1 MSLTD
6 TRLPNKKDRS
16 FYSGIVPRLTENR
29 RSARRQQIVD
39 AARQCFLED
48 GFQAT
53 SMKDILSAAQLSAG
67 AVYNY
72 FASKDDLIVA
82 ISQEALAEVAG
93 TFERMR
99 ESELPPLD
107 EALTTVFAHRPPMNT
122 QRESAKLLVQV
133 WAESLRSPTLSAK
146 VVPIFEGVRDVFAEL
161 VTAYQKRGTISAAV
175 APETVGDVLLAT
187 LHGIILRRAMI
198 DDVDIDALRDGLRAV
213 FPTGTPHDSNAG
225 RRGLPTR

>member
-1 MSLTD
+1 LTV
-6 TRLPNKKDRS
+6 TPHGVYNKKDRS
-16 FYSGIVPRLTENR
+16 FYSCFMPRITEDR

-39 AARQCFLED
+39 AARQCFLEE

-72 FASKDDLIVA
+72 FPSKDDLIVA
-82 ISQEALAEVAG
+82 ISQEALGEVAG

-99 ESELPPLD
+99 EGQLPSLD
-107 EALTTVFAHRPPMNT
+107 QALTSVFTHQPPMNA

-161 VTAYQKRGTISAAV
+161 VSAYQERDAISRAVSPKTIA
-175 APETVGDVLLAT
+175 DILLAT

-198 DDVDIDALRDGLRAV
+198 DDVDLDALRDGLRAV
-213 FPTGTPHDSNAG
+213 FPTGETP
-225 RRGLPTR
+225 

>member
-1 MSLTD
+1 M
-6 TRLPNKKDRS
+6 
-16 FYSGIVPRLTENR
+16 PRITEDR

-39 AARQCFLED
+39 AARQCFLVD

-53 SMKDILSAAQLSAG
+53 SMKDILDAAQLSAG

-72 FASKDDLIVA
+72 FPSKDDLIVA
-82 ISQEALAEVAG
+82 ISQEALTAVAG

-99 ESELPPLD
+99 EGPLPPLD
-107 EALTTVFAHRPPMNT
+107 EALTAVFTHKPPMNI

-146 VVPIFEGVRDVFAEL
+146 VAPIFQGVRQVFADL
-161 VTAYQKRGTISAAV
+161 VIAYQERNAISTAAT
-175 APETVGDVLLAT
+175 AESIADILLAT

-198 DDVDIDALRDGLRAV
+198 DDVDLDALRDGLRV
-213 FPTGTPHDSNAG
+213 MFPSGSSHN
-225 RRGLPTR
+225 